1 MWGGV
6 GVQDRVSLCSPDC
19 PGTLSVHQA
28 GLELKKSACLCLPS
42 AGITGMHHHCPAAL
56 FFQVFFFFFNLQSML
71 WTTIATPSPSL
82 HFLTH
87 PLAGQIQGTTQGYL
101 LWAPEPGLA
110 VGAPPRGHSGLN
122 PNTQAPPSY
131 PRLWNSAQVISLP
144 TSSCSGRLS
153 IARGPVQSTTWAT
166 GPSTCYRLHRLL
178 LEPPTC
184 SLGPRRP
191 STTGRAPIKAADTA
205 ANVKKKKN
213 HEGWNFNFFLM
224 LVHYFV
230 CLFVC
235 LSMTR
240 IKTGH
245 TGREGQIK
253 LVLWSLH
260 TFRFIFN

>member
-1 MWGGV
+1 MGWGFKTGF
-6 GVQDRVSLCSPDC
+6 LCVAL
-19 PGTLSVHQA
+19 TV
-28 GLELKKSACLCLPS
+28 LELSLYTRLASNLRNPPASASQVLELQACTTTAQL
-42 AGITGMHHHCPAAL
+42 L
-56 FFQVFFFFFNLQSML
+56 FFFKSFFFFFNLQSML

-205 ANVKKKKN
+205 ANVKKKKITKV
-213 HEGWNFNFFLM
+213 GILIFF
-224 LVHYFV
+224 
-230 CLFVC
+230 
-235 LSMTR
+235 
-240 IKTGH
+240 
-245 TGREGQIK
+245 
-253 LVLWSLH
+253 
-260 TFRFIFN
+260 